1 MSAAA
6 GKPCMNVIEA
16 KGLTKF
22 YGKRA
27 AVSNL
32 NLSIAEGEIY
42 GFLGENGAGK
52 STTIRMLL
60 GLVWPDD
67 GEAWLNGRR
76 VQTGK
81 AEALAGV
88 GAMLDNPYIY
98 GHLPVVENL
107 RLFASLS
114 GPVTEEQISRALEL
128 LGLVELRKQAAGTLS
143 HGQKQRLGIAQALLP
158 ENRLLLLDEP
168 QNGLDPLWVRNLR
181 DILRQLSKE
190 GITVLISSHRLHE
203 IEQVCHRVGII
214 HQGEMLYEGAVGPL
228 LSAGD
233 YVLVT
238 CSQPAKAM
246 EILSG
251 HGFFME
257 QGNNGVVRVQAP
269 TNEASSRANRILV
282 EAGLEVAELVRSK
295 VTLEEIFL
303 QLTGGKDKRDGEG
316 PED

>member
-1 MSAAA
+1 MKA
-6 GKPCMNVIEA
+6 VEA

-32 NLSIAEGEIY
+32 SLSIEEGEIY

-60 GLVWPDD
+60 GLIWPDD
-67 GEAWLNGRR
+67 GEAWLNGHR

-81 AEALAGV
+81 ADALAGV

-98 GHLPVVENL
+98 DHLPVVENL

-114 GPVTEEQISRALEL
+114 GPVTEEQIARALEL
-128 LGLVELRKQAAGTLS
+128 LGLKEMWKQAAGTLS

-158 ENRLLLLDEP
+158 DNRLLLLDEP

-181 DILRQLSKE
+181 DILRQLSNE

-228 LSAGD
+228 LATGE
-233 YVLVT
+233 YVLVSCT
-238 CSQPAKAM
+238 NPIEAM
-246 EILSG
+246 
-251 HGFFME
+251 GFLVAGGFTVE
-257 QGNNGVVRVQAP
+257 PGSNGVIRIQAP
-269 TNEASSRANRILV
+269 TDEESAKANRMLV
-282 EAGLEVAELVRSK
+282 EAGFEVAELARGK
-295 VTLEEIFL
+295 VSLEEIFL
-303 QLTGGKDKRDGEG
+303 QLTGGKEKRDGED
-316 PED
+316 PAD

>member
-1 MSAAA
+1 
-6 GKPCMNVIEA
+6 MNAIEA
-16 KGLTKF
+16 KGLTKI

-32 NLSIAEGEIY
+32 NLSIEEGEIY

-60 GLVWPDD
+60 GLIWPDD
-67 GEAWLNGRR
+67 GEAWLNGCR

-81 AEALAGV
+81 ADALVGI

-107 RLFASLS
+107 RLFANLS
-114 GPVTEEQISRALEL
+114 GPVTEEQIARALDL
-128 LGLVELRKQAAGTLS
+128 LGLTEMRKQAAGTLS

-158 ENRLLLLDEP
+158 DNRLLLLDEP

-181 DILRQLSKE
+181 DILRQLSNE

-214 HQGEMLYEGAVGPL
+214 HRGEMLYEGAVEPL
-228 LSAGD
+228 LATGDFITVRCTKPQEALGVLDEAGF
-233 YVLVT
+233 T
-238 CSQPAKAM
+238 M
-246 EILSG
+246 EPGSNSVIR
-251 HGFFME
+251 
-257 QGNNGVVRVQAP
+257 VRAA
-269 TNEASSRANRILV
+269 TETEASRANRILV
-282 EAGLEVAELVRSK
+282 EAGFDVSELMRK
-295 VTLEEIFL
+295 KITLEEIFL
-303 QLTGGKDKRDGEG
+303 RLTGGKGNEDGEG
-316 PED
+316 PAD